1 MESIEIKGFL
11 TIEHAHLEIKK
22 INILIGA
29 QAQGKSVIAKLV
41 YFFKHFFPEIFIP
54 SIEKLKTKRELDK
67 KTLAEFELI
76 FPRYTWTDQEFSIVY
91 LRANYELSITRIKV
105 NDKYVLK
112 FTYSQELV
120 KLHQKLKRQF
130 KLALSD
136 QKEFFSEESEHWKP
150 PVPTRKEFFFH
161 DNIFEEIKKSSFN
174 TLLDSAIFIPA
185 GRSFFAALQN
195 NIFSFLS
202 NDINIDPLIKKFGSQ
217 YEQCKRLHLVYK
229 SDPFKQHNVDYVSL
243 NKVGQLMSKILAG
256 EYFYE
261 EGQDWIVDNGKFTN
275 LMHTSSGQQESLPML
290 LVLKIRSI
298 FFKHMDYATFFIE
311 EPEAHLFP
319 SSQKQIISLIATIY
333 NATGKSF
340 FITTH
345 SPYILTALNNLVVGQ
360 DAYDKAKASANTEQ
374 LNKLAEVLPVD
385 ELIHLEDVSAY
396 TLNNGL
402 VESIVDRDD
411 RLIGANLL
419 DAVSDEFDIAFG
431 VAIDVLYGAS

>member
-11 TIEHAHLEIKK
+11 SIDHAHLEIKK

-54 SIEKLKTKRELDK
+54 SIENLETKRELDK

-76 FPRYTWTDQEFSIVY
+76 FPRYTWVDQEFSIVY
-91 LRANYELSITRIKV
+91 LRADYELSITRIKE
-105 NDKYVLK
+105 NDKYKCK

-120 KLHQKLKRQF
+120 NLHKTLKGRF

-136 QKEFFSEESEHWKP
+136 QKEFFSEENEHWKP

-202 NDINIDPLIKKFGSQ
+202 NDINIDPLIKKFGSH
-217 YEQCKRLHLVYK
+217 YEQCKRLHLVRT
-229 SDPFKQHNVDYVSL
+229 SDPFKQHSVDYAFL
-243 NKVGQLMSKILAG
+243 NKVDQLMSKILAG
-256 EYFYE
+256 EYVYE
-261 EGQDWIVDNGKFTN
+261 EGQDWVVNNGKLTN

-290 LVLKIRSI
+290 LVLKIRPI
-298 FFKHMDYATFFIE
+298 FFKHVDYATFFIE

-319 SSQKQIISLIATIY
+319 TSQKQIISLIATIY
-333 NATGKSF
+333 NSTGSSF

-345 SPYILTALNNLVVGQ
+345 SPYILTALNNLVVGK
-360 DAYDKAKASANTEQ
+360 DAYDKAKASGNTEQ
-374 LNKLAEVLPVD
+374 LKKLAEVLPED
-385 ELIHLEDVSAY
+385 ELIRLEEVAAY
-396 TLNNGL
+396 TLNNGK
-402 VESIVDRDD
+402 VESIIDLED

-419 DAVSDEFDIAFG
+419 DSVSDEFEIAFS
-431 VAIDVLYGAS
+431 VAIDALYGDT